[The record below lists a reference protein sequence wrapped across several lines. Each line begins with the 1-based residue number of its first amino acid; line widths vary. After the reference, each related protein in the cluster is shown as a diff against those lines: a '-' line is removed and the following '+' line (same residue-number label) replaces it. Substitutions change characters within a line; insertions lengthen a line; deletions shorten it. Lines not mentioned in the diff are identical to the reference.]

1 MTAALRNPALS
12 KYGFQQGLP
21 EFRQAASRW
30 IERRFGIHFD
40 PATETLPLIGS
51 KEGLSH
57 LPFAVIN
64 PGDVAIVPEPG
75 YQAYL
80 GGALLAGAEPYIAPL
95 RPENEF
101 LLHLDQIP
109 QEVLRRAKIVFVN
122 YPNNPT
128 AAVATPAYLERTV
141 AVCREHGILLAY
153 DNAYCDLTF
162 DGYRAP
168 SIFETPGA
176 RDVALEFF
184 SLSKSYS
191 MTGWRLG
198 FAAGRAELIGALT
211 RVKSYVDTG
220 PFLAVQKA
228 GAAALDAGESLVEPI
243 RAELQRRRD
252 AAVAALRARP
262 ASTVESP
269 KAAMY
274 LLGSA
279 AGRRGVRRL
288 CPAGA
293 RGARRRRA
301 ARERIRSG
309 GRRLLS
315 DCADGGGRPAAA
327 GRGAAGSGTRSGP
340 PRRACDNRLTF
351 ICGNAAL
358 ALDRDRGQRAGAQPA
373 AVRLDHRHGYRT
385 CPRLPRQL
393 IVLAPPAEGPDGVDQ
408 HRTSC
413 RGSWASGDS
422 EPASP
427 AAARQPPAASR
438 PVPSCR
444 GGPRR

>member
-1 MTAALRNPALS
+1 LS

-30 IERRFGIHFD
+30 IERRFGIRFD
-40 PATETLPLIGS
+40 PSTETLPLIGS

-57 LPFAVIN
+57 LPLTVIN

-95 RPENEF
+95 RPENGF
-101 LLHLDQIP
+101 LLNLDQVP
-109 QEVLRRAKIVFVN
+109 PDTLRRAKIVFVN

-128 AAVATPAYLERTV
+128 AAVATTAYLERTV

-168 SIFETPGA
+168 SIFEIDGA
-176 RDVALEFF
+176 SEVAIEFF

-228 GAAALDAGESLVEPI
+228 GAAALDRGEELVAPI
-243 RAELQRRRD
+243 RTELQHRRD
-252 AAVAALRARP
+252 AAVTALHQAGFK
-262 ASTVESP
+262 VESP

-274 LLGSA
+274 LWVPLPLGVASAAFAKLALEETGVVVLPGSA
-279 AGRRGVRRL
+279 FGPAGEGFFRIALTVGAERLRTAAERLGGALERVRRG
-288 CPAGA
+288 
-293 RGARRRRA
+293 
-301 ARERIRSG
+301 
-309 GRRLLS
+309 
-315 DCADGGGRPAAA
+315 
-327 GRGAAGSGTRSGP
+327 
-340 PRRACDNRLTF
+340 
-351 ICGNAAL
+351 
-358 ALDRDRGQRAGAQPA
+358 
-373 AVRLDHRHGYRT
+373 
-385 CPRLPRQL
+385 
-393 IVLAPPAEGPDGVDQ
+393 
-408 HRTSC
+408 
-413 RGSWASGDS
+413 
-422 EPASP
+422 
-427 AAARQPPAASR
+427 
-438 PVPSCR
+438 PVATTV
-444 GGPRR
+444 